1 MSKKIK
7 SSSVVGGI
15 TATATVGTA
24 ATTASAVVGG
34 SAATIMSA
42 TAGTVGAS
50 TAFYLTISSMGCN
63 VSGLTFVVSI

>member
-15 TATATVGTA
+15 AATATVGTA

-50 TAFYLTISSMGCN
+50 TAAPVAVLGAVAY
-63 VSGLTFVVSI
+63 GLFKFFED